1 MSKLSANIYGD
12 DRTSMANAVSSDAL
26 DVETPGVNIADY
38 WGETLDNTTRSR
50 SSSDKSL
57 KLAEET
63 PVAPT
68 KHPGGGK
75 DSRACTEGNHG
86 RQGCDK

>member
-1 MSKLSANIYGD
+1 MAKLNSNIYGD

-38 WGETLDNTTRSR
+38 WGETLDNTARSR

-68 KHPGGGK
+68 KNVGGGK
-75 DSRACTEGNHG
+75 DSRACTQGNHG
-86 RQGCDK
+86 KQGCDK

>member
-1 MSKLSANIYGD
+1 VKLDANIYGID
-12 DRTSMANAVSSDAL
+12 QTAMANAVSSDAL

-38 WGETLDNTTRSR
+38 WGDTRDNSDRSR
-50 SSSDKSL
+50 SSSDRSL

-63 PVAPT
+63 PVAPA
-68 KHPGGGK
+68 KDIGGGK

-86 RQGCDK
+86 KQGCHD